1 MVSIQRYL
9 AGEDGD
15 FEDFE
20 FVVLTLTVVP
30 LISAGVA
37 ISPYSSFAEEGI
49 LCPVFRVSLLFIT
62 TAKEIILFS
71 IHYTEQ

>member
-37 ISPYSSFAEEGI
+37 FSSYSSFAEEGI
-49 LCPVFRVSLLFIT
+49 LRSVFKVSLFYHDSQKNHPL
-62 TAKEIILFS
+62 
-71 IHYTEQ
+71 